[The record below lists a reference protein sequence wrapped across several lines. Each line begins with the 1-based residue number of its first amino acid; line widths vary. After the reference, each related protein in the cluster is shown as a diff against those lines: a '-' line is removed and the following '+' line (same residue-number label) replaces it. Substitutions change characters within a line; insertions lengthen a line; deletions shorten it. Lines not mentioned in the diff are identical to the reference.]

1 MVLTRSFISEGAARH
16 GDRLAVVSAR
26 GRASYADLD
35 LRSDRLAGVLGSR
48 GVKAGDRV
56 VLFMDDSLEAVI
68 AIVAVLKAGAILVP
82 VPSDAAVQDLA
93 YVFDDCRAAAIFTE
107 ARLGVV
113 AAEAMRLAGA
123 VRLVVLAGGDQGSVS
138 DSCIAFEDAVGRN
151 ARAATTAAAPM
162 PPQPPLMLV
171 YPRVRG
177 GLGAPVTL
185 TDDDVLPASGRA
197 AAMVGAVVQ
206 DIEPTAGGRGVV
218 ALLAALAEGA
228 TIMLPAQARLRRAPR
243 ASAA

>member
-1 MVLTRSFISEGAARH
+1 M
-16 GDRLAVVSAR
+16 
-26 GRASYADLD
+26 
-35 LRSDRLAGVLGSR
+35 AGS
-48 GVKAGDRV
+48 
-56 VLFMDDSLEAVI
+56 
-68 AIVAVLKAGAILVP
+68 
-82 VPSDAAVQDLA
+82 
-93 YVFDDCRAAAIFTE
+93 
-107 ARLGVV
+107 
-113 AAEAMRLAGA
+113 GA
-123 VRLVVLAGGDQGSVS
+123 VRLASVLAGGDQGSVS

-162 PPQPPLMLV
+162 PPQPLMLV

-218 ALLAALAEGA
+218 ALLAALAQGA